1 MLILLAI
8 WMLSVPILELVVLVV
23 WLKRLRSELPFWRS
37 TLGLA
42 SVFAVLVNW
51 VWFLLLSYSGQ
62 IGGFGTHQLTSRSV
76 DRYLWVVL
84 AAIPASLALKQ
95 KSRILAAFAA
105 FLMFALW
112 GGSEMVA

>member
-1 MLILLAI
+1 
-8 WMLSVPILELVVLVV
+8 
-23 WLKRLRSELPFWRS
+23 
-37 TLGLA
+37 
-42 SVFAVLVNW
+42 
-51 VWFLLLSYSGQ
+51 
-62 IGGFGTHQLTSRSV
+62 
-76 DRYLWVVL
+76 VVL